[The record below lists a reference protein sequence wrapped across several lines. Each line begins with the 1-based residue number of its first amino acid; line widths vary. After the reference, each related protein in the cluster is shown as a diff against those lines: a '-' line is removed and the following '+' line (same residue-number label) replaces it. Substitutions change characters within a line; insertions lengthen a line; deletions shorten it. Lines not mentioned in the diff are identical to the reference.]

1 MKNNQAGANGKE
13 ASRTSITRREFV
25 RNAGAATALAGMSML
40 LPRYAFS
47 FQAPD
52 YQPGVNMPGLKEFD
66 LHIAATPF
74 QVGRRR
80 VVATTLN
87 GTIPGPLLRFK
98 EGDDVII
105 RVSNRLREDSSIHWH
120 GILVPPEM
128 DGVPSVSFSGIEP
141 NSTFEYRFP
150 IKQYGTYWYHSH
162 SAFQEQTGI
171 YGPIIIDPMEPD
183 PYTYEREYVVML
195 SEWTF
200 EDPAQVLDNLK
211 KQGNYYNL
219 QRRTVGDFFRDV
231 KRWGLK
237 ETIRERLEWGK
248 MRMDPT
254 DILDV
259 TGATYTYL
267 VNGMAPDT
275 NWTGL
280 FRPGERI
287 RLRFINAG
295 GATTFD
301 VRIPSLEMNV
311 VHVSG
316 QNVQPVMVDEFRIGI
331 AETIDV
337 IVQPQIDR
345 PYTIFAE
352 AADRSGYA
360 RGTLA
365 TRAGMSGSIP
375 IRRKRPILTMM
386 DMGMQHDM
394 GGMQDM
400 AGMGGMGG
408 MNQGGAAANAGGAM
422 AGHNMSSMA
431 GPDATL
437 LQGMDAALFASAA
450 TIRTTG
456 LRAPGSLPNPLPH
469 EMDIHAPDNAAA
481 PMVVQSRLHEP
492 GTGLGEDGR
501 RVLVYTDLIAWER
514 RPDFRAPDREI
525 EIHLTGN
532 MERFMWSIDGVPFE
546 RAEDIHFT
554 FGERIRL
561 TMVNDTMMQ
570 HPMHL
575 HGMWM
580 ELENGRGEMIPR
592 VHTVNVKPAER
603 MSLLIH
609 ADAAGR
615 WAFHCHVLYHME
627 VGMFRVVNV
636 SQPVAAGGQ

>member
-1 MKNNQAGANGKE
+1 MKKQYAKAVE
-13 ASRTSITRREFV
+13 SDPSFRAMDRREFV
-25 RNAGAATALAGMSML
+25 RSAGAATALAGISLL
-40 LPRYAFS
+40 LPRYAFPLEEIS
-47 FQAPD
+47 D
-52 YQPGVNMPGLKEFD
+52 YGRLAATAGPVELD
-66 LHIAATPF
+66 LQIAATPF
-74 QVGRRR
+74 QIARKRAI
-80 VVATTLN
+80 ATTVN
-87 GTIPGPLLRFK
+87 GTVPGPLLRFK
-98 EGDDVII
+98 EGDDAII

-120 GILVPPEM
+120 GLIVPPEM
-128 DGVPSVSFSGIEP
+128 DGVPGVSFSGIKP
-141 NSTFEYRFP
+141 NTTFEYRFP

-162 SAFQEQTGI
+162 SAAQEQTGI
-171 YGPIIIDPMEPD
+171 YGPLIIDPAEPD
-183 PYTYEREYVVML
+183 PYTYDREYVVML

-211 KQGNYYNL
+211 KQGNFYNM
-219 QRRTVGDFFRDV
+219 QRRTVGDFIGDV

-237 ETIRERLEWGK
+237 ETIRERREWGR

-267 VNGMAPDT
+267 LNGIAPDS

-295 GATTFD
+295 AATTFD
-301 VRIPSLEMNV
+301 VRIPSLDMTV
-311 VHVSG
+311 VQVSG
-316 QNVQPVMVDEFRIGI
+316 QNVQPVKVDEFRIGL

-337 IVQPQIDR
+337 IVEPRIDR

-365 TRAGMSGSIP
+365 TRAGMSGPIP
-375 IRRKRPILTMM
+375 IRRERPVLTMM

-394 GGMQDM
+394 GGMPGMGGGDM
-400 AGMGGMGG
+400 AGMNHGATANTGGQMGG
-408 MNQGGAAANAGGAM
+408 HAMSTMAAPN
-422 AGHNMSSMA
+422 
-431 GPDATL
+431 ATL

-456 LRAPGSLPNPLPH
+456 LRAAGSLPNPLPH
-469 EMDIHAPDNAAA
+469 EMDIHAPDNAAV

-501 RVLVYTDLIAWER
+501 RVLVYTDLIALKR
-514 RPDFRAPDREI
+514 RPDFRPPDREI
-525 EIHLTGN
+525 EMHLTGN
-532 MERFMWSIDGVPFE
+532 MERFMWSIDGVPFD
-546 RAEDIHFT
+546 RAEPIHFT
-554 FGERIRL
+554 YGERIRL

-580 ELENGRGEMIPR
+580 ELENGHGDMIPR

-603 MSLLIH
+603 LSLLIH
-609 ADAAGR
+609 ADAPGR

-627 VGMFRVVNV
+627 VGMFRVVEV
-636 SQPVAAGGQ
+636 SQPLAAGPS